1 VPALSCLIKRTSEI
15 EEDVGLAIAERTEFE
30 DRRQGSA
37 KMGQT
42 KHAGPSAVRVSLFLL
57 ASSMPLSAGAAD
69 DVLEAELRSA
79 LALEVNIERGRKAYE
94 TCAVCHGPA
103 GEGRPDGTFP
113 RLAGQHHGVIM
124 KQIVDIRARRRENPI
139 MHPYVQR
146 LMDPQEITDVSGF
159 VSALPPPA
167 EIGTGPGTDL
177 DVGER
182 LYARD
187 CQSCHG
193 ARAEGDASRFI
204 PSLAGQH
211 YIYLLRQIRAIGA
224 GRRGNAHPA
233 MKALVAR
240 YRDAELKAL
249 VDYASRVE
257 PITRGEP

>member
-1 VPALSCLIKRTSEI
+1 MA
-15 EEDVGLAIAERTEFE
+15 
-30 DRRQGSA
+30 
-37 KMGQT
+37 QT
-42 KHAGPSAVRVSLFLL
+42 KHPRPSAVGAFLFLL

-69 DVLEAELRSA
+69 DVLEPELRSA
-79 LALEVNIERGRKAYE
+79 LALAANIERGRKAYE
-94 TCAVCHGPA
+94 TCAVCHGPD

-113 RLAGQHHGVIM
+113 RLAGQHRRVII
-124 KQIVDIRARRRENPI
+124 KQIVDIRTRRRENPI
-139 MHPYVQR
+139 MHPYAQR
-146 LMDPQEITDVSGF
+146 LMDPQEIADVSGF

-177 DVGER
+177 DLGER

-211 YIYLLRQIRAIGA
+211 YVYLLRQIRAIGA
-224 GRRGNAHPA
+224 GRRGNVHPA
-233 MKALVAR
+233 LKALVAR